1 MIRMYLELKEHQNT
15 ENNMLYFKKLH
26 EDAAIP
32 QRAHPGDAGM
42 DVYSIEDIKI
52 KPRSDVM
59 TGLGLAC
66 EFSSDY
72 VLLVFNKSGRA
83 TKLKLDKGAEVIDS
97 SYRGEIH
104 IHMFNHSDEWVFI
117 PKGEKIAQLILMPIW
132 NGNPEE
138 VDELSNTS
146 RGSGG
151 FGSTGLK

>member
-1 MIRMYLELKEHQNT
+1 
-15 ENNMLYFKKLH
+15 
-26 EDAAIP
+26 
-32 QRAHPGDAGM
+32 M
-42 DVYSIEDIKI
+42 DVYSIENIKI
-52 KPRSDVM
+52 GPRFDII

-66 EFSSDY
+66 GFPSNY

-104 IHMFNHSDEWVFI
+104 IHMFNHSDKWVFI

-132 NGNPEE
+132 DGNPEE
-138 VDELSNTS
+138 VDELSDTS